1 MNIFKTLIFT
11 VLVPG
16 SATILVPYLLLNS
29 SLPPLTVNLGPARF
43 LGWGPIV
50 LGAMIYLWCA
60 WDFATAGQGTPLPA
74 DPPKTL
80 VAAGLYRRVRNP
92 MYVGVLL
99 LILGQAVLFES
110 LLLLAYGTLL
120 WLAFHLFIIYYE
132 EPTLKRLFG
141 PAYEQYRAG
150 VPRWIPLLKIR

>member
-1 MNIFKTLIFT
+1 MNLLKTLLFT

-16 SATILVPYLLLNS
+16 SVTIILPYLLLNS
-29 SLPPLTVNLGPARF
+29 RLPPLTINLGPARF

-50 LGAMIYLWCA
+50 SGAIIYLWCA
-60 WDFATAGQGTPLPA
+60 WDFAAAGQGTPLPA
-74 DPPKTL
+74 DPPKML

-92 MYVGVLL
+92 MYMGVLQ
-99 LILGQAVLFES
+99 LILGQAILFGS
-110 LLLLAYGTLL
+110 LLLLGYGALL

-141 PAYEQYRAG
+141 PAYEQYRAE
-150 VPRWIPLLKIR
+150 VPRWLPQLKLK

>member
-1 MNIFKTLIFT
+1 MNVLKTLLFT

-16 SATILVPYLLLNS
+16 SVTMLVPYLLLKS
-29 SLPPLTVNLGPARF
+29 RLPPLTINLGLARF

-50 LGAMIYLWCA
+50 LGTMIYLWCA

-80 VAAGLYRRVRNP
+80 VARGLYRRVRNP
-92 MYVGVLL
+92 MYVGILL
-99 LILGQAVLFES
+99 LILGQAVLFVS
-110 LLLLAYGTLL
+110 LLLLGYGTLL
-120 WLAFHLFIIYYE
+120 WLVFHLFIIYYE

-141 PAYEQYRAG
+141 PAYEQYCAS
-150 VPRWIPLLKIR
+150 VPRWAPLLKIR

>member
-1 MNIFKTLIFT
+1 MNVLKTLLFT

-16 SATILVPYLLLNS
+16 SVTILVPYLLLNS
-29 SLPPLTVNLGPARF
+29 RLPPLKINLGPARS
-43 LGWGPIV
+43 LGWGLMV

-74 DPPKTL
+74 APPKML
-80 VAAGLYRRVRNP
+80 VARGLYRRVRNP
-92 MYVGVLL
+92 MYVGILL

-110 LLLLAYGTLL
+110 LLLLGYGALL

-132 EPTLKRLFG
+132 EPILKRLFG
-141 PAYEQYRAG
+141 PAYEQYCAS
-150 VPRWIPLLKIR
+150 VPRWAPLLKIR